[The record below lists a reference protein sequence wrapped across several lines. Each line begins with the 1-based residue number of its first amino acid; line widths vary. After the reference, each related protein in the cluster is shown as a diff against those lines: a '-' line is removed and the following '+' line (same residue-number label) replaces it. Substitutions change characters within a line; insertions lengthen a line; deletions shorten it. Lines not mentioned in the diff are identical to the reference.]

1 MIAMKTQRLFFLIMM
16 VLSIAIVSCDKDD
29 DKETCDSEDL
39 SEDFGCPTDV
49 DAIATFCSDGVND
62 SYYTFNGNDYMCTG
76 VDVSTCDDALN
87 QIGAAL
93 IEAGCG
99 SKKSGSIEKG
109 MIELSAM
116 AERLLSEVR
125 TESLCD

>member
-1 MIAMKTQRLFFLIMM
+1 MIAMKTQKLFFLIMM
-16 VLSIAIVSCDKDD
+16 VLSVAFVSCDKDD

-39 SEDFGCPTDV
+39 ADDFGCPTDV
-49 DAIATFCSDGVND
+49 DALATFCSDGVNA
-62 SYYTFNGNDYMCTG
+62 SYYTFNGTNYMCTG
-76 VDVSTCDDALN
+76 VDVSTCDNALN
-87 QIGAAL
+87 QIGALL

-99 SKKSGSIEKG
+99 TKKSGSIEKG

-125 TESLCD
+125 TESLCN